1 MLRNTLLCAALAAM
15 SVSSLYGDFRY
26 DESARITGGMMAG
39 MMKVAGVFSK
49 QAREPINSTVAV
61 QGNRMVRKYADHAEV
76 IDLDAET
83 MTEINFPRKTY
94 SVTTFA
100 EMRQAMEE
108 AFKKANSSGEK
119 QPEVNFKVSVKE
131 TGQSK
136 TVAGFPAREAI
147 LTLEMESTDPE
158 SGRKGSM
165 LVTSDMWLASKMAG
179 YDEVAGFMRRFA
191 EKMNFVPG
199 GGMFMANP
207 QIARGMAGLMKESG
221 KLDGVPVLQVVTMG
235 FKGEGQ
241 PEGTGQASAAPQAQ
255 PAPRPEPKAEA
266 PSVGGALG
274 GALGGRLGRL
284 GGLGRRK
291 PKEEPKQEQ
300 PAPEPQAQQSAQ
312 PQGGPVAASLIEMTT
327 EMSGFSNAGVDPAQ
341 FQVPAGF
348 KKVESERLKR
358 MR

>member
-1 MLRNTLLCAALAAM
+1 
-15 SVSSLYGDFRY
+15 
-26 DESARITGGMMAG
+26 
-39 MMKVAGVFSK
+39 
-49 QAREPINSTVAV
+49 
-61 QGNRMVRKYADHAEV
+61 
-76 IDLDAET
+76 
-83 MTEINFPRKTY
+83 
-94 SVTTFA
+94 
-100 EMRQAMEE
+100 
-108 AFKKANSSGEK
+108 
-119 QPEVNFKVSVKE
+119 
-131 TGQSK
+131 
-136 TVAGFPAREAI
+136 
-147 LTLEMESTDPE
+147 
-158 SGRKGSM
+158 
-165 LVTSDMWLASKMAG
+165 MWLASKMAG

-241 PEGTGQASAAPQAQ
+241 PEGAGQASAAPQAQ